1 MLNAN
6 SGETP
11 ISTNFQLPSYQPRRL
26 VHFLLGDYAAV
37 IDAVNRMAALKY
49 CDRALWTDPI
59 PTGRNGEYIC
69 LMSLRISTDTE

>member
-6 SGETP
+6 SGDTP
-11 ISTNFQLPSYQPRRL
+11 ISTNFRLPSHQPEKL

-49 CDRALWTDPI
+49 CDRVAWTEPI

-69 LMSLRISTDTE
+69 LMSLRISTSLD